1 MARSNKAD
9 EKQLKQI
16 EKAVAKADEA
26 VKKAAREAADEA
38 KAKADE
44 AKAKEAAREAKA
56 AKAQAR
62 KEHGVEKI
70 EGKSKSWWSG
80 QTRAIIKQEA
90 ELRGHRFTDT
100 ETKGVPSTVKGV
112 KTKINKFKKEDYL
125 KVLFKILK
133 L

>member
-44 AKAKEAAREAKA
+44 AATKQAAREAKA
-56 AKAQAR
+56 AKAEAR
-62 KEHGVEKI
+62 KEHGVDKI
-70 EGKSKSWWSG
+70 EGKNKKWWEK
-80 QTRAIIKQEA
+80 QNITIIKQQA
-90 ELRGHRFTDT
+90 ELRGHRFNDL
-100 ETKGVPSTVKGV
+100 ETKGDPSTVQGV
-112 KTKINKFKKEDYL
+112 KTKIKKFKKPDYL
-125 KVLFKILK
+125 KVLLNILK